1 MRGGNNLTE
10 LERLRRPS
18 IGCRAESGFTY
29 IGLLIAVAI
38 IGLLLTVVGQVWKTT
53 AQRERE
59 TQLLWV
65 GQQYRLAIASYYAN
79 GRGFPSALADLV
91 QDERFPV
98 PKHHLR
104 RLYPDPMTGQ
114 ADWTPV
120 LTPDGQ
126 AIMGIAS
133 SSNGVPI
140 KRKGFDVN
148 DAIFEDADCYC
159 AWQFVYMPRRRWGV
173 TPGVT
178 PTGPT
183 APSDPANPTNSFDPG
198 HLGPLNPSL
207 APNGGLVAPGVTV
220 PRTSSPD

>member
-18 IGCRAESGFTY
+18 IGCRAERGFTY

-38 IGLLLTVVGQVWKTT
+38 MGLLLTVVGRVWKTT

-59 TQLLWV
+59 SQLLWV
-65 GQQYRLAIASYYAN
+65 GQQYRLAIASYYAS

-104 RLYPDPMTGQ
+104 RLYPDPMTGK

-148 DAIFEDADCYC
+148 DEIFADADCYC
-159 AWQFVYMPRRRWGV
+159 VWQFIYTPRRR
-173 TPGVT
+173 PGT
-178 PTGPT
+178 QSL
-183 APSDPANPTNSFDPG
+183 SDPASPTNPFDPG
-198 HLGPLNPSL
+198 HLGPLNPSP

-220 PRTSSPD
+220 PHTSSPD

>member
-10 LERLRRPS
+10 LERLRTPS

-29 IGLLIAVAI
+29 IGLLIAVVI
-38 IGLLLTVVGQVWKTT
+38 MGLLLTVVGRVWKTT
-53 AQRERE
+53 EQRGRE
-59 TQLLWV
+59 AQLLWV
-65 GQQYRLAIASYYAN
+65 GQQYRLAIASYYAS

-91 QDERFPV
+91 QDGRFPV

-104 RLYPDPMTGQ
+104 RLYPDPMTGK

-140 KRKGFDVN
+140 KRKGFDVS
-148 DAIFEDADCYC
+148 DEIFEDADCYC
-159 AWQFVYMPRRRWGV
+159 VWQFIYMPRRRWGV
-173 TPGVT
+173 TPEAT

-183 APSDPANPTNSFDPG
+183 APDPTNPFNPG
-198 HLGPLNPSL
+198 HLGPLDPSP

-220 PRTSSPD
+220 PRTSSPN